1 MICLNQ
7 FDQIMSSHRKIA
19 NLQGA
24 IHLIRGQRVMLDSDL
39 AAIYGVTAKRLNE
52 QLKRNRPR
60 FPDDFAFQLTVQE
73 FTKLKSQIATSS
85 SHGGKRK
92 LPWVFTEHGAL
103 MLASVL
109 NSQIA
114 VQASVRVV
122 RAFVRLREM
131 VVANVQLATK
141 LEQIERRLDS
151 HDEAIVELFAALK
164 RLLESPEPSRRREI
178 GFHVREK
185 TARYRVHHKSKIR
198 NRNSKIPSMANTQ
211 DIRRRIKSIRNTA
224 QI

>member
-24 IHLIRGQRVMLDSDL
+24 IHLIRGHRVMLDSDL
-39 AAIYGVTAKRLNE
+39 AMIYGVTTKRLNE
-52 QLKRNRPR
+52 QLKRNRAR
-60 FPDDFAFQLTVQE
+60 FPADFAFQLTVQE
-73 FTKLKSQIATSS
+73 FRNLKSQFATSSLRSQFVTSS

-109 NSQIA
+109 NSAIA

-131 VVANVQLATK
+131 VAANAQLAAK
-141 LEQIERRLDS
+141 LKELERRFDS
-151 HDEAIVELFAALK
+151 HDEAIANLFAALK
-164 RLLESPEPSRRREI
+164 ELLEPTDAPKRREI
-178 GFHVREK
+178 GFHVREEGV
-185 TARYRVHHKSKIR
+185 RYRVRKAPRIK
-198 NRNSKIPSMANTQ
+198 NRNS
-211 DIRRRIKSIRNTA
+211 RIS
-224 QI
+224 

>member
-24 IHLIRGQRVMLDSDL
+24 IHLIRGHRVMLDSDL
-39 AAIYGVTAKRLNE
+39 AMIYAVTTKRLNE
-52 QLKRNRPR
+52 QLKRNRAR
-60 FPDDFAFQLTVQE
+60 FPADFAFQLTVQE
-73 FTKLKSQIATSS
+73 FRNLKSQFATSSLRSQFVTSS

-109 NSQIA
+109 NSAIA

-131 VVANVQLATK
+131 VAANAQLAAK
-141 LEQIERRLDS
+141 LKELERRFDS
-151 HDEAIVELFAALK
+151 HDEAIANLFAALK
-164 RLLESPEPSRRREI
+164 ELLEPTDAPKRREI
-178 GFHVREK
+178 GFHVREEGV
-185 TARYRVHHKSKIR
+185 RYRVRKAPRIK
-198 NRNSKIPSMANTQ
+198 NRNS
-211 DIRRRIKSIRNTA
+211 RIS
-224 QI
+224 

>member
-7 FDQIMSSHRKIA
+7 FDQIMSSHRRIA

-39 AAIYGVTAKRLNE
+39 AMIYGVTTKRLNE

-60 FPDDFAFQLTVQE
+60 FAADFAFQLTVQE
-73 FTKLKSQIATSS
+73 FGTLKSQIATSS

-109 NSQIA
+109 NSAIA

-131 VVANVQLATK
+131 VAGNAQLAAK
-141 LEQIERRLDS
+141 LEELERRFDS
-151 HDEAIVELFAALK
+151 HDEAIANLFAALK
-164 RLLESPEPSRRREI
+164 QLVEPTDAPKRREI
-178 GFHVREK
+178 GCHVREEGV
-185 TARYRVHHKSKIR
+185 RYRVRKAPRTK
-198 NRNSKIPSMANTQ
+198 NRNSRTS
-211 DIRRRIKSIRNTA
+211 
-224 QI
+224 

>member
-19 NLQGA
+19 NLQSA
-24 IHLIRGQRVMLDSDL
+24 IHLIRGHRVMLDSDL
-39 AAIYGVTAKRLNE
+39 AMIYGVTTKRLNE
-52 QLKRNRPR
+52 QLKRNRLR
-60 FPDDFAFQLTVQE
+60 FPADFAFQLTVQE
-73 FTKLKSQIATSS
+73 FGTLKSQIATSS

-109 NSQIA
+109 NSAIA

-131 VVANVQLATK
+131 VAANAQLAAK
-141 LEQIERRLDS
+141 LEELERRFDS
-151 HDEAIVELFAALK
+151 HDEAIANLFATLK
-164 RLLESPEPSRRREI
+164 QLLEPSEAPKRREI
-178 GFHVREK
+178 GFHVREEA
-185 TARYRVHHKSKIR
+185 ARYRVRKAPRIQ
-198 NRNSKIPSMANTQ
+198 NRNSRLS
-211 DIRRRIKSIRNTA
+211 
-224 QI
+224 

>member
-19 NLQGA
+19 SLEST
-24 IHLIRGQRVMLDSDL
+24 IHLIRAQRVMLDSDL
-39 AAIYGVTAKRLNE
+39 AVIYGVTAKRLNE
-52 QLKRNRPR
+52 QLRRNRPR

-73 FTKLKSQIATSS
+73 FTNLKSQIATSS

-109 NSQIA
+109 NSEIA

-131 VVANVQLATK
+131 VAANAQLAAK
-141 LEQIERRLDS
+141 LWELERRLDS
-151 HDEAIVELFAALK
+151 HDEGIANLFAALK
-164 RLLESPEPSRRREI
+164 QLLEPSEPAKRREI
-178 GFHVREK
+178 GFHVRENS
-185 TARYRVHHKSKIR
+185 ARYRV
-198 NRNSKIPSMANTQ
+198 
-211 DIRRRIKSIRNTA
+211 RRRSRIKNQSSRIS
-224 QI
+224 

>member
-1 MICLNQ
+1 MISLRE
-7 FDQIMSSHRKIA
+7 FDPVMSATRKVD
-19 NLQGA
+19 NVESA
-24 IHLIRGQRVMLDSDL
+24 IYLIRGQRVMLDSDL
-39 AAIYGVTAKRLNE
+39 AAIYGVTTRRLNE
-52 QLKRNRPR
+52 QLRRNRSR
-60 FPDDFAFQLTVQE
+60 FPDDFAFQLTAEE
-73 FTKLKSQIATSS
+73 FKNMKSQIATSSLRSQFVTSS

-131 VVANVQLATK
+131 VVANVQLAAK

-164 RLLESPEPSRRREI
+164 RLLESPQPSRSREI

-198 NRNSKIPSMANTQ
+198 NRNSKIP
-211 DIRRRIKSIRNTA
+211 
-224 QI
+224 